1 VKAPQTTLIKFDK
14 TNSASGPLHGSSM
27 ALIAHSFVMTGRI
40 EEGGNLQC
48 SYHGWMFDG
57 AAKCLEIPQAEKEGP
72 QAKVRARRKDAAYF

>member
-1 VKAPQTTLIKFDK
+1 
-14 TNSASGPLHGSSM
+14 M

-48 SYHGWMFDG
+48 SYHGWVFDG

-72 QAKVRARRKDAAYF
+72 QAKVRAGGRDSTYFRAACSFGVSCQLLFWSVFNIRHLIQ